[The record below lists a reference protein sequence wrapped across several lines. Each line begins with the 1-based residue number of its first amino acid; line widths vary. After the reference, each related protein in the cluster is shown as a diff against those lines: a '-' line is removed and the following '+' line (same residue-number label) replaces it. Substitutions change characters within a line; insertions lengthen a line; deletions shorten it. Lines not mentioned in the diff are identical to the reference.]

1 VNAEPPRPETS
12 RRAPEDMRGIAAA
25 DAAPERLKEFLA
37 HCAPEAGG
45 PDALLVRFERADE
58 TADRNRHRYEQSAAL
73 SALGGTVAIVLA
85 ILQLAFHHQLVAAW
99 EQGRRL
105 PAISILSV
113 EVLAIAFTFFS
124 VARSLVL
131 YRQEGWLLWRYKA
144 ERLRLL
150 FYRLLT
156 SPDYWTGR
164 EPAGGDF
171 AQWIGREVSEIEVL
185 TRIELQAVA
194 RSAPVPEQ
202 PGPKAT
208 AGVDQAAL
216 EGLVNFYRSTR
227 LSAQMAYFQARAQE
241 NPLSWDNPRV
251 LPFFFFSSV
260 AAVFVHFGFEIASFA
275 AKNPQSAAIYR
286 SISVF
291 FLLCAAVLPAVWAG
305 IKTWRSAHEFT
316 RNAARAAASL
326 GVLKRYSE
334 RLGKEKDPA
343 RVFATLDLCE
353 TFLDAEQREW
363 LRLMLEADWY

>member
-1 VNAEPPRPETS
+1 
-12 RRAPEDMRGIAAA
+12 MRGIAA
-25 DAAPERLKEFLA
+25 DPEAPERLREFLA
-37 HCAPEAGG
+37 RCGTEAGG
-45 PDALLVRFERADE
+45 PDALLARFDQADS

-73 SALGGTVAIVLA
+73 SAFAGTVAIVLA
-85 ILQLAFHHQLVAAW
+85 ILQLAFHHPLVAAW
-99 EQGRRL
+99 EEGRRL
-105 PAISILSV
+105 PALSLLAF
-113 EVLAIAFTFFS
+113 EVAAIALTFFS

-144 ERLRLL
+144 ERLRLV

-171 AQWIGREVSEIEVL
+171 SQWIGREVSEIEVL
-185 TRIELQAVA
+185 TRVELQAVA

-202 PGPKAT
+202 PGPEAS
-208 AGVDQAAL
+208 AGVDPAAL
-216 EGLVNFYRSTR
+216 DGLVNFYRSRR
-227 LSAQMAYFQARAQE
+227 LASQMNYFQARAQE
-241 NPLSWDNPRV
+241 NPLSWDNPRL

-275 AKNPQSAAIYR
+275 AKTPQSVAIYR
-286 SISVF
+286 SISIF
-291 FLLCAAVLPAVWAG
+291 FLLCAAVLPAIWAG
-305 IKTWRSAHEFT
+305 IKTWRSAHEFS

-343 RVFATLDLCE
+343 RIFATLDLCE

>member
-1 VNAEPPRPETS
+1 
-12 RRAPEDMRGIAAA
+12 MRGIAA
-25 DAAPERLKEFLA
+25 DPAAPERLKAFLEW
-37 HCAPEAGG
+37 CGEEAGG
-45 PDALLVRFERADE
+45 PDALLVRFEHADE
-58 TADRNRHRYEQSAAL
+58 TADRNRRRYEQSAAL
-73 SALGGTVAIVLA
+73 SAFGGTVAIVLA
-85 ILQLAFHHQLVAAW
+85 ILQLAFHHPLVVAW
-99 EQGRRL
+99 EEGRRW
-105 PAISILSV
+105 PAIALLAV
-113 EVLAIAFTFFS
+113 EVLAVAFTFFS

-156 SPDYWTGR
+156 SPDFWTGR

-171 AQWIGREVSEIEVL
+171 LQWIGREVSQIAVL
-185 TRIELQAVA
+185 TRVELQALA
-194 RSAPVPEQ
+194 RSAPVPQQ
-202 PGPKAT
+202 PEPA
-208 AGVDQAAL
+208 ACEGVDAAAL
-216 EGLVNFYRSTR
+216 EALVNFYRSRR
-227 LSAQMAYFQARAQE
+227 LTAQMAYFQARAQE
-241 NPLSWDNPRV
+241 DPLSWDNPRL

-260 AAVFVHFGFEIASFA
+260 GAVFVHFGFEIASFA
-275 AKNPQSAAIYR
+275 SKNPQSGAIYR
-286 SISVF
+286 SISIF

-334 RLGKEKDPA
+334 RLGREKEPA

>member
-1 VNAEPPRPETS
+1 MTLRG
-12 RRAPEDMRGIAAA
+12 PEDMRGLAA
-25 DAAPERLKEFLA
+25 DPAAPARLRDLIA
-37 HCAPEAGG
+37 RCG
-45 PDALLVRFERADE
+45 PDAGAGSLFERFEQADE
-58 TADRNRHRYEQSAAL
+58 TAARNRHRYEQSAAL
-73 SALGGTVAIVLA
+73 SAFGGTVAIILA
-85 ILQLAFHHQLVAAW
+85 ILQLAFHHQLVDAW
-99 EQGRRL
+99 QEGRRV
-105 PAISILSV
+105 PALSLLLLEIV
-113 EVLAIAFTFFS
+113 AVAFTFFS

-171 AQWIGREVSEIEVL
+171 SQWIGREVSEIEVL
-185 TRIELQAVA
+185 TRVELQALA

-202 PGPKAT
+202 PEP
-208 AGVDQAAL
+208 AACEGADAAEL
-216 EGLVNFYRSTR
+216 EGLVNFYRSSR

-241 NPLSWDNPRV
+241 SPLSWDNPRL

-260 AAVFVHFGFEIASFA
+260 AAVLVHFGFEIASFL
-275 AKNPQSAAIYR
+275 AKSPQSGAVFR

-291 FLLCAAVLPAVWAG
+291 FLLLAAVLPAVWAG

-334 RLGKEKDPA
+334 RLGKEKDPS
-343 RVFATLDLCE
+343 RIFATLDLCE

-363 LRLMLEADWY
+363 LRLMLEADWYG

>member
-1 VNAEPPRPETS
+1 MTVRP
-12 RRAPEDMRGIAAA
+12 PEDMRGLAA
-25 DAAPERLKEFLA
+25 DPAAPPRLRELIA
-37 HCAPEAGG
+37 RCGPDGG
-45 PDALLVRFERADE
+45 PGSLFERFEE
-58 TADRNRHRYEQSAAL
+58 ADRTAANNRRRYELSAAL
-73 SALGGTVAIVLA
+73 SAFGGTVAIILA
-85 ILQLAFHHQLVAAW
+85 ILQLAFHHPLVEAW
-99 EQGRRL
+99 QEGRRL
-105 PAISILSV
+105 PVLSLLVLEILAV
-113 EVLAIAFTFFS
+113 AFTFFS

-150 FYRLLT
+150 FYRLLA

-164 EPAGGDF
+164 EPAGGDY

-185 TRIELQAVA
+185 TRVELQALA

-202 PGPKAT
+202 PEPA
-208 AGVDQAAL
+208 ACEGVDAADL
-216 EGLVNFYRSTR
+216 ESLVNFYRSTR

-241 NPLSWDNPRV
+241 SPLSWDNPRL

-275 AKNPQSAAIYR
+275 SRNSQSVAVFR

-291 FLLCAAVLPAVWAG
+291 FLLLAAVLPAVWAG
-305 IKTWRSAHEFT
+305 LKTWRSAHEFT

-334 RLGKEKDPA
+334 RLGKEKEPS
-343 RVFATLDLCE
+343 RIFATLDLCE

-363 LRLMLEADWY
+363 LRLMLEADWYG